1 LGPAESFVLLNNSA
15 VLPPSP
21 TATSQR
27 PTSPSS
33 NAVDKPTKHALS
45 TELLQLVS
53 ARTDTDH
60 PLCAE
65 CARLLQEVLADKLD
79 VVGLERDAYLA
90 FERRIKDLPNG
101 GRKSQDEM
109 RELERRLEEV
119 RPPLFALRSSSG
131 SSPLTLRSTPQLNAD
146 EATAK
151 QDLLTLEA
159 ESQALESELA
169 SLEAESAAVR
179 ARERAFL
186 HSHALALSQAAEL
199 EVRAAAAA
207 EAYGRD
213 LRELER
219 LEDANVWVDVFCIG
233 SVDLRKEGGGGKIGS
248 INGLRLGKGSKAN
261 PVRPLSLLL
270 CSLKRWLTLRGGS
283 RRSTG
288 PRSTPP
294 GGSLASACT
303 RWRGRSATRSTGTR
317 I

>member
-1 LGPAESFVLLNNSA
+1 LAARSHVASVPALPQPSTLSRTERLAQIPTPSSTVSKQAYLAATSSASPSGNRRSGGLGPAESFVLLNNSA

-119 RPPLFALRSSSG
+119 RPL
-131 SSPLTLRSTPQLNAD
+131 SSP
-146 EATAK
+146 
-151 QDLLTLEA
+151 
-159 ESQALESELA
+159 
-169 SLEAESAAVR
+169 
-179 ARERAFL
+179 
-186 HSHALALSQAAEL
+186 
-199 EVRAAAAA
+199 RAAAAA
-207 EAYGRD
+207 AAR
-213 LRELER
+213 
-219 LEDANVWVDVFCIG
+219 
-233 SVDLRKEGGGGKIGS
+233 
-248 INGLRLGKGSKAN
+248 
-261 PVRPLSLLL
+261 
-270 CSLKRWLTLRGGS
+270 
-283 RRSTG
+283 
-288 PRSTPP
+288 
-294 GGSLASACT
+294 
-303 RWRGRSATRSTGTR
+303 
-317 I
+317 

>member
-79 VVGLERDAYLA
+79 EVGLERDAYLA

-119 RPPLFALRSSSG
+119 RPL
-131 SSPLTLRSTPQLNAD
+131 SSP
-146 EATAK
+146 
-151 QDLLTLEA
+151 
-159 ESQALESELA
+159 
-169 SLEAESAAVR
+169 
-179 ARERAFL
+179 
-186 HSHALALSQAAEL
+186 
-199 EVRAAAAA
+199 RAAAAA
-207 EAYGRD
+207 AAR
-213 LRELER
+213 
-219 LEDANVWVDVFCIG
+219 
-233 SVDLRKEGGGGKIGS
+233 
-248 INGLRLGKGSKAN
+248 
-261 PVRPLSLLL
+261 
-270 CSLKRWLTLRGGS
+270 
-283 RRSTG
+283 
-288 PRSTPP
+288 
-294 GGSLASACT
+294 
-303 RWRGRSATRSTGTR
+303 
-317 I
+317 